1 MELGKV
7 FMELGKVFME
17 LGKVFMELGIL
28 ANGDVRTAR
37 MMNLMG

>member
-1 MELGKV
+1 
-7 FMELGKVFME
+7 MELGKVFME